1 MLDLSQPQ
9 SAPVVM
15 PRNCPAG
22 DQWPRFGFGSH
33 SGTECEALHLPNG
46 STAVAIGIRTSLSNL
61 RRASIKLF
69 RLFGG
74 EMFGRTLD
82 SVAAAS
88 RRHKGM
94 HGTLTRGDKI
104 EGKRDCYNSSS
115 AHPLLSVLEGGCCR
129 ELCLCRV
136 FAKRLARLGSI
147 AS

>member
-22 DQWPRFGFGSH
+22 DQWPRFRFGSH

-46 STAVAIGIRTSLSNL
+46 STAVAIGIRTSLSEL
-61 RRASIKLF
+61 RRVSIKLF
-69 RLFGG
+69 QRFGG

-82 SVAAAS
+82 SRFIFGSVAAAS

-104 EGKRDCYNSSS
+104 EGKRDC
-115 AHPLLSVLEGGCCR
+115 
-129 ELCLCRV
+129 
-136 FAKRLARLGSI
+136 
-147 AS
+147 